1 MRNFLLISLLMFFTA
16 TFGQYKNDISVVQF
30 TAEFVTSASLKEFSK
45 HNTYTFFIEEESDKF
60 DKENISFVPTIILYH
75 NGKEIKRIESN
86 IMLELPKEWKKEIL
100 EEVEAITSQK
110 F

>member
-1 MRNFLLISLLMFFTA
+1 MIRSRRFIVIVL
-16 TFGQYKNDISVVQF
+16 VVR
-30 TAEFVTSASLKEFSK
+30 SIRMLPLKEFSK

-86 IMLELPKEWKKEIL
+86 IMLELPKDWKKEIL
-100 EEVEAITSQK
+100 EEVEAITSQT